1 MKVLILR
8 AKKEFSVQDNRI
20 AAISCLIIS
29 ITVFFIMSI
38 LGREILL

>member
-8 AKKEFSVQDNRI
+8 AKKEFSISDNRV

-29 ITVFFIMSI
+29 ITVFFIMAV
-38 LGREILL
+38 LGRETLL